1 MGEISQ
7 IVEHRSA
14 KLVCNQKAEVEHPFK
29 KCESVGKS
37 AGKIRQCL
45 ASKLQDLVA
54 NARLLDE
61 SKLDTSKIL
70 LLSKVEIKNTKTNTK
85 ISYEIVPE
93 SEADI
98 KKNKI
103 SVSSPIAKALLGKR
117 VGDIVEVQVPAGT
130 INFEVLSVQR

>member
-1 MGEISQ
+1 
-7 IVEHRSA
+7 
-14 KLVCNQKAEVEHPFK
+14 
-29 KCESVGKS
+29 
-37 AGKIRQCL
+37 
-45 ASKLQDLVA
+45 
-54 NARLLDE
+54 
-61 SKLDTSKIL
+61 
-70 LLSKVEIKNTKTNTK
+70 VEIKNTKTNTK